1 MRNLSEKIGEIEQD
15 NLITDL
21 TPKVETR
28 GRTIRRTTATAILK
42 RGTILAMSS
51 GEGGDGKLVVLG
63 TEAGEGETLT
73 PDCVLCDDTTVDDT
87 ADVEAVV
94 YTAGCFNTG
103 RVTVKEDYEMT
114 AADFDALRKYGIV
127 FKAAAE

>member
-1 MRNLSEKIGEIEQD
+1 MTDLYGKLGEVEMD

-28 GRTIRRTTATAILK
+28 GKTIRKVTETVVLK
-42 RGTILAMSS
+42 RGTVLAMSS
-51 GEGGDGKLVVLG
+51 GEAGDGKLVILG
-63 TEAGEGETLT
+63 ATAAEKEILT
-73 PDCVLCDDTTVDDT
+73 PDCILCDDTEVDGT

-114 AADFDALRKYGIV
+114 EEDFDALRKYGIV
-127 FKAAAE
+127 FKAASE

>member
-1 MRNLSEKIGEIEQD
+1 MTDLYGKLGEVEMD
-15 NLITDL
+15 NLLTDI
-21 TPKVETR
+21 TPKAETR
-28 GRTIRRTTATAILK
+28 GKTIRKLEAASILK

-63 TEAGEGETLT
+63 TEAGKNETLT

-87 ADVEAVV
+87 ADVEAIV
-94 YTAGCFNTG
+94 YTAGCFNTS